1 MHIFVADE
9 PSRGVSPTRAAV
21 PYRFRPPQASTTQ
34 RMGWSKGGGAER
46 AQMAAVLPFLLG
58 PTLAVN

>member
-34 RMGWSKGGGAER
+34 RMGWRKGEAVS
-46 AQMAAVLPFLLG
+46 AQMAAVLPFLEG